1 MRFLIFL
8 SNSGGHI
15 MPGLTFGDYLK
26 NKGEKVTYVASNQKT
41 SKLLIKD
48 ECIWVDS
55 NTICKESL
63 KDLKNLQ
70 KIQLAILDSVSLLLH
85 VNGELV
91 YSTCSISMEENEDV
105 VKKFLQT
112 HSNFELK
119 PFKLSKLESKTGML
133 KIMPDQDGNDGFF
146 IAKFKLRG

>member
-15 MPGLTFGDYLK
+15 MPGLTFGNYLN

-63 KDLKNLQ
+63 KDLK
-70 KIQLAILDSVSLLLH
+70 
-85 VNGELV
+85 
-91 YSTCSISMEENEDV
+91 
-105 VKKFLQT
+105 
-112 HSNFELK
+112 
-119 PFKLSKLESKTGML
+119 KLRV
-133 KIMPDQDGNDGFF
+133 
-146 IAKFKLRG
+146 IAKDYDRFIGCVRL

>member
-15 MPGLTFGDYLK
+15 MPGLTFGNYLK

-63 KDLKNLQ
+63 KNLK
-70 KIQLAILDSVSLLLH
+70 KVLDVFDFLLYNSFCQETL
-85 VNGELV
+85 G
-91 YSTCSISMEENEDV
+91 YRQIG
-105 VKKFLQT
+105 KA
-112 HSNFELK
+112 
-119 PFKLSKLESKTGML
+119 
-133 KIMPDQDGNDGFF
+133 QDSDSC
-146 IAKFKLRG
+146 I